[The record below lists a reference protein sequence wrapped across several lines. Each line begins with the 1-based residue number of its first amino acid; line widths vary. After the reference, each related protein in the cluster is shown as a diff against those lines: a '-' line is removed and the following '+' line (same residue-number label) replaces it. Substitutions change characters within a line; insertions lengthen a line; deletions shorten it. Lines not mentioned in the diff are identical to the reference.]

1 MNTENLTYTQAF
13 EQLQKII
20 AKMESSQ
27 MQVDELSE
35 NIKTAT
41 TLIKI
46 CKDKLSSIEVD
57 VNELIKDIEKQNIN

>member
-41 TLIKI
+41 ALIKI

>member
-1 MNTENLTYTQAF
+1 MDTENLTYTQAF